1 MLEGLK
7 QCLSQLELL
16 FHIQNLHSV
25 LEEVAAI
32 LFLHS
37 VAQIRS
43 MTTTLSPIFNVR
55 EKFPPHNRQFVFY
68 GAKIIINIRT
78 AKYSIK
84 NMLPSKPPHPMKG
97 EVIGHPPVVHL
108 PRLFS

>member
-7 QCLSQLELL
+7 QCFSQLELL

-25 LEEVAAI
+25 LEELAAI

-37 VAQIRS
+37 VAQVRS

-84 NMLPSKPPHPMKG
+84 NMLPSKTPTRS
-97 EVIGHPPVVHL
+97 L